1 MSGGTGHQGSAVR
14 GTVESGG
21 HARGPGPPDGRG
33 GCRRVSRWPC
43 RRGWSERS
51 RGQLSGSHAVTRKLP
66 RSKLRGCRSLG
77 SGQPTAAGEGTD
89 ISGDVS

>member
-33 GCRRVSRWPC
+33 GL
-43 RRGWSERS
+43 
-51 RGQLSGSHAVTRKLP
+51 Q
-66 RSKLRGCRSLG
+66 
-77 SGQPTAAGEGTD
+77 EGLQVALQE
-89 ISGDVS
+89 GLE